1 MSTRSTPSASISDVD
16 SIEKEALTTMLDRY
30 LASPP
35 TITEKLAILQTPK
48 KIVKT
53 DKDDRAEAKEFLC
66 KWQAGWEKSD

>member
-1 MSTRSTPSASISDVD
+1 
-16 SIEKEALTTMLDRY
+16 MLDRY
-30 LASPP
+30 LANPP

>member
-1 MSTRSTPSASISDVD
+1 
-16 SIEKEALTTMLDRY
+16 MLDRY

-48 KIVKT
+48 KIAKT

-66 KWQAGWEKSD
+66 KWQACWEKSG